1 MAGAI
6 RLRKHLSAAD
16 LQPETWPAGIER
28 IAVAEADPD
37 ALHALLSDCYA
48 NGSGIVA
55 PLETWWADTVLDE
68 EYNPDLV
75 FVAATPSGEIAGM
88 LLCWS
93 SGFIK
98 DVAVASHM
106 RGRGIGEAMLRAA
119 FATLQQR
126 GFTQVD
132 LKAMADNT
140 TAIRL
145 YERLGMVEAPL

>member
-16 LQPETWPAGIER
+16 LQPVAWPAGIER
-28 IAVAEADPD
+28 LPVAEADPD

-55 PLETWWADTVLDE
+55 PLETWWAETVMDE
-68 EYNPDLV
+68 EYDPELV
-75 FVAATPSGEIAGM
+75 FVAVTPSGEVAGM
-88 LLCWS
+88 LLCWN

-106 RGRGIGEAMLRAA
+106 RGRGIGEALLRAA

-132 LKAMADNT
+132 LKAMADNA

-145 YERLGMVEAPL
+145 YKRLGMVEAPL